1 VLLGRETLATTT
13 TQPAHL
19 VAKIPPTLSFT
30 DAATLPLAYATA
42 LHALLD
48 VGRLESE
55 HTVLVHKA
63 ASGLG
68 MAAIQTARMVGARVL
83 ATAES
88 DEQASLLT
96 DEFGLQ
102 RGSDLWVVGVHPGSE
117 SFVDGVMR
125 ATAGRGADVVL
136 NLLAGDMLHA
146 SWRCVA
152 ECGTMVDLVAN
163 TTKALSRGG
172 STGLEMHPFRQSRSY
187 SAVDLDHLRT
197 HKAALV
203 GRHLQHVVKLYR
215 DGRIAVIRPAAVFPA
230 SKVAAAFA
238 HARTGTGKAVVEV
251 RPETGEAAYLP
262 STVPSPE
269 QPSVVLDRHGSYL
282 VAGGLG
288 GIGRQVVL
296 WLAEQGAGNLILL
309 SRSAGSLPDHTALA
323 DELRSIGA
331 GVQLVRGN
339 VANLRDVEA
348 AVAGATYP
356 VRGLVQMSAVLR
368 DGNWSDM
375 TVDDWQTVTA
385 PKVEGTWNLHQAT
398 LAVGAPLDFFITFG
412 SISAVVGQPGQAN
425 YVAANAFL
433 DAFTLYRRGRG
444 LPATTIDV
452 GIVEDLGLAARR
464 SGFIS
469 GIKSMGFLTVREG
482 QILDAMSLAIINRSS
497 PSPNF
502 VIGLGSSTP
511 LSSPDNRLFWRRD
524 PRMAVYHSRAAAGGD
539 SGAGGGSGSAG
550 IKAFLTAARNV
561 HQLLKAPETAV
572 MLAVEIGKRVLA
584 LLGKPADDLQTSLGL
599 SDLGMDSLVGI
610 EMRKW
615 WKTTFGFDVSLLEML
630 GMGTLEVL
638 GKFAV
643 DGLCKLSNVE

>member
-1 VLLGRETLATTT
+1 M
-13 TQPAHL
+13 
-19 VAKIPPTLSFT
+19 PPTLSFA

-55 HTVLVHKA
+55 QTVLVHKA

-68 MAAIQTARMVGARVL
+68 IAAIQTARMVGARVL
-83 ATAES
+83 ATIES
-88 DEQASLLT
+88 DEQARILT
-96 DEFGLQ
+96 DQFGLQ
-102 RGSDLWVVGVHPGSE
+102 RGSDLFVINSQSV
-117 SFVDGVMR
+117 SFVDEVMR
-125 ATAGRGADVVL
+125 ATDDRGVDVLL
-136 NLLAGDMLHA
+136 NLLTGDLLHA

-152 ECGTMVDLVAN
+152 ECGTMVDLVASN
-163 TTKALSRGG
+163 NGLSRSGG
-172 STGLEMHPFRQSRSY
+172 SAGLEMHPFRQNRSY

-203 GRHLQHVVKLYR
+203 QRHLQHVVKLYR
-215 DGRIAVIRPAAVFPA
+215 EGRIAVIRPARVFPA
-230 SKVAAAFA
+230 SEVAAAFA
-238 HARTGTGKAVVEV
+238 HARTDTGKVIVEI
-251 RPETGEAAYLP
+251 RPESGEAANI
-262 STVPSPE
+262 SSIVPSSE
-269 QPSVVLDRHGSYL
+269 QRSVVLDRHGSYL
-282 VAGGLG
+282 VVGGLG
-288 GIGRQVVL
+288 GIGRQVAM

-309 SRSAGSLPDHTALA
+309 SRTAGSSPDHKTLA
-323 DELRSIGA
+323 AELRSIGA
-331 GVQLVRGN
+331 SVQLVRGN
-339 VANLRDVEA
+339 VANPEDVEA

-356 VRGLVQMSAVLR
+356 MRGVVQMSAVLR
-368 DGNWSDM
+368 DRNWSEM
-375 TVDDWQTVTA
+375 TADDWQTVTA
-385 PKVEGTWNLHQAT
+385 PKVEGTCNLHKAT
-398 LAVGAPLDFFITFG
+398 LAAGAPLDFFIMFS

-433 DAFTLYRRGRG
+433 DAFTLYRRSRG
-444 LPATTIDV
+444 LPATAIDV
-452 GIVEDLGLAARR
+452 GVVEDVGLAAQR

-469 GIKSMGFLTVREG
+469 GMKSMGFLTVRES
-482 QILDAMSLAIINRSS
+482 QILDAMSLAIINSNSS
-497 PSPNF
+497 ALSSSSSPNF

-511 LSSPDNRLFWRRD
+511 LSSPDNRLFWRKD

-539 SGAGGGSGSAG
+539 SGAGGGPSSAG
-550 IKAFLTAARNV
+550 IKAFLTAARND
-561 HQLLKAPETAV
+561 HQLLKTPETAI
-572 MLAVEIGKRVLA
+572 MLAVEIGKKVLA

-643 DGLCKLSNVE
+643 DGLCKLLNVE